1 MDKGIDKIIG
11 NTVATP
17 VRMTAGGGGS
27 NEPFVINCTVG
38 IHFMDKMGEYID
50 AADKTYEEVIVAI
63 ENKQRILM
71 CLPSGKLVEPITEA
85 PLGYNGNINF
95 CVISHGSVVDHYIC
109 TVDSQWRLEDEYL
122 LATTKELFKT
132 IHGTSS
138 VETVSDANN
147 GDLYFNTEDNTIS
160 LFSVSTNEDGNE
172 VKEWKIV
179 NDHRPLIITFT
190 TSDDGTISADK
201 SYEEIKSAII
211 SNKNII
217 CVTAEG
223 IAISV
228 IARGIEDDYVYIE
241 AFIDGDKW
249 VASCTSDNIWE
260 LHIKTYATTDEVH
273 ANYPHKDTVYTKEE
287 INEQLGNIETA
298 LDAII
303 EIQNSLIGG
312 DGE

>member
-1 MDKGIDKIIG
+1 MNKAIDKIIG

-17 VRMTAGGGGS
+17 VRMTAGSGGS
-27 NEPFVINCTVG
+27 NEPFVINCTVEAY
-38 IHFMDKMGEYID
+38 FMDKMGEYID
-50 AADKTYEEVIVAI
+50 AADKTYEEVKTAI

-71 CLPSGKLVEPITEA
+71 CLPSGTLVEPIMEA
-85 PLGYNGNINF
+85 PLGYNGNIKF
-95 CVISHGSVVDHYIC
+95 CVIRYGSVVDHYIC
-109 TVDSQWRLEDEYL
+109 TVDSQWRLEDEYI

-138 VETVSDANN
+138 VETVTDAND

-160 LFSVSTNEDGNE
+160 LFSVDTDEDGNE
-172 VKEWKIV
+172 VKEWKTV

-217 CVTAEG
+217 CVTAQG
-223 IAISV
+223 FAVSV
-228 IARGIEDDYVYIE
+228 ITRGISEETIYIDAFVGSERWSAACTADDV
-241 AFIDGDKW
+241 W
-249 VASCTSDNIWE
+249 TLNI
-260 LHIKTYATTDEVH
+260 KGYATHADIEV
-273 ANYPHKDTVYTKEE
+273 NYPHKDTVYTKEE
-287 INEQLGNIETA
+287 VDEQIGSIESA
-298 LDAII
+298 LDSII